1 MFLQVMQRNSLR
13 LESKLETEISISMRL
28 KTDIIDS
35 DTKLTEKDLTISHL
49 KNESFNSKKESLN
62 IQAKLGKNFFSFFFF
77 LFFSFFFSYFSKL
90 FFILPFFLFEFFF

>member
-13 LESKLETEISISMRL
+13 LESKLETEISISTRL
-28 KTDIIDS
+28 KADIIDS

-62 IQAKLGKNFFSFFFF
+62 IQAKLGKNFFFLLSFFFLHFFF
-77 LFFSFFFSYFSKL
+77 LNFSFFF
-90 FFILPFFLFEFFF
+90 PFFL

>member
-62 IQAKLGKNFFSFFFF
+62 IQAKLGKNFFFLFSFFSFFFLFLFFFF
-77 LFFSFFFSYFSKL
+77 LFF
-90 FFILPFFLFEFFF
+90 